1 VIVVDTS
8 VWIDHFNAVD
18 SRPSALLRE
27 LVEAD
32 AEIGIVDVCLTEI
45 LQGFRRD
52 RDVDLVAGS
61 LLAFPLLRLERIDDF
76 VDAAQL
82 FRTARRR
89 GRTVRSTI
97 DCLIA
102 AVCIREGAP
111 ILHRDRDFDQLAR
124 CTALQVLAT

>member
-32 AEIGIVDVCLTEI
+32 AEIGIVDLCLTEI

-61 LLAFPLLRLERIDDF
+61 LLAFPVLRLERIDDF

-89 GRTVRSTI
+89 GRTIRSTI

-102 AVCIREGAP
+102 AVCIRERAP

-124 CTALQVLAT
+124 CTALQVLTA